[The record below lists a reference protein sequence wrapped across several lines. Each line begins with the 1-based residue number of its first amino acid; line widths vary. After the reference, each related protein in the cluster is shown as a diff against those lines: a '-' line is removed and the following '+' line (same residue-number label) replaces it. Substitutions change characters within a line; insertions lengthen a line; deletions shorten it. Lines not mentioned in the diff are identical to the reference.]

1 MLRRA
6 FDDTMNDP
14 EFRAEADKLQLDV
27 NPVSGASIDALL
39 QEIYATPKDV
49 LARAAKAISE

>member
-1 MLRRA
+1 
-6 FDDTMNDP
+6 MNDP